1 MVCIVIGIAHNGKM
15 QFSSIFAVICIQS
28 NFQVIPLS
36 TFLHIEILYWIT
48 GNWRTRGRVR
58 ERNKK
63 TNAVREEWTKDR
75 VVYTLGFQNVANT
88 KNAAPVRYALQCCTN
103 RGDMP
108 IAKATQLAPLTTAI
122 NGIYNAHR
130 YSNRQANEKKW
141 LQFLFSCSIHS
152 IYLFVR
158 ICTALRLPLIICTP
172 ISYSSQCL
180 HNVSLYSVVRLKTTL
195 LSAAAVAATL
205 FYSSFIFVRILSHN
219 LFLQH
224 LINEDVNY

>member
-1 MVCIVIGIAHNGKM
+1 MALHNGKM

-58 ERNKK
+58 GIKNERNKRRMNK
-63 TNAVREEWTKDR
+63 GSCCL
-75 VVYTLGFQNVANT
+75 YTRIS
-88 KNAAPVRYALQCCTN
+88 KHSEHEKCSPVRYALQCCTN
-103 RGDMP
+103 WEDMP

-130 YSNRQANEKKW
+130 YSNRQANETKKW

-180 HNVSLYSVVRLKTTL
+180 HNVSFYSVVQLKSMLLAAATFFVL
-195 LSAAAVAATL
+195 LSYLLAYWVVT
-205 FYSSFIFVRILSHN
+205 FFCNI
-219 LFLQH
+219 
-224 LINEDVNY
+224 